1 MPTIF
6 EPGMSTS
13 AARKKYRAHK
23 SGAEKRGIEFR
34 LTFEEWFFIWL
45 TSGHLHERGK
55 GKNKYCMA
63 RNGDK
68 GAYERNR

>member
-1 MPTIF
+1 VPTIF
-6 EPGMSTS
+6 EPGMPTS

-55 GKNKYCMA
+55 EKKRILY
-63 RNGDK
+63 
-68 GAYERNR
+68 GAKWRQRRLRNR